1 MTDLI
6 PLNFLRQNLLALIGI
21 FLLFVTGGFLL
32 TSCGKKEVK
41 PVSEESKL
49 AQEAF
54 ELSETLK
61 KAYLRNDRK
70 TLEENSTLDG
80 YRELLGAM
88 KSFDSAELIFTPT
101 WLQIEDSAVYLTV
114 SWRGTWRV
122 WGKEKEDRGIAVF
135 VLEGKS
141 LKLSQIQRSNPFSQP
156 E

>member
-1 MTDLI
+1 MLTA
-6 PLNFLRQNLLALIGI
+6 ALVM
-21 FLLFVTGGFLL
+21 L
-32 TSCGKKEVK
+32 SCGKKEVK

-70 TLEENSTLDG
+70 TLEENSTQDG

-101 WLQIEDSAVYLTV
+101 WLQIEDSAVSLTV
-114 SWRGTWRV
+114 SWKGTWRV
-122 WGKEKEDRGIAVF
+122 RGKEKEDMGITVF
-135 VLEGKS
+135 VLEGKP
-141 LKLSQIQRSNPFSQP
+141 LKLTQIQRSNPFSQP